1 MTDLLPGDLSCATM
15 MSVDVT
21 NRNGPAATPP
31 TSLSLRSSHNQ
42 LLSSDVIKQGSA
54 TPPKCRKK
62 YALTSIQAA
71 MGLGEAVPPSSS
83 SPSSS
88 PSQSS
93 TPNNPKLAK
102 NGVNQLRKAGQDHN
116 KNTTGPDS
124 MDLECNSETIA
135 DDLNVNTAE
144 EQDSH
149 TLTNNDRE
157 EDVFEQ
163 DVELQP
169 DTSSDAEPEQKTES
183 DTDCITNPT
192 AELKM
197 NSSAEDLDFDLN
209 IETEETD
216 DISILSEK
224 EISKMKTEED
234 EVVEEQED
242 EENKPLLVIKSESPV
257 KNHKVSPGLEL
268 ITDLHSNLKLL
279 TSGKNSPVPP
289 PPSPPRQASPEDTP
303 LLSVASCPSSSS
315 SSPETKK
322 DRRTGAKTDCALN
335 RIQNLN
341 PSDEELSWT
350 TLSQESNS
358 PEETD
363 IWSEQSFQTDPD
375 LPPGWKKITD
385 MAGIYYWHIPTGT
398 TQWERPATHP
408 APPGQ
413 TESPALGDHTASTP
427 RKHSLGSLSPSPTP
441 DHESCQAEVFFR
453 ASTRSGSTTSDSSVE
468 PLSTHEPI
476 LPTCGFVNSCYFPRS
491 TSLQGISD
499 QECRSH
505 HDDEDKDL
513 QAATVN
519 PDPSLKEFEGATLRY
534 ASLKLRNRPAVEEE
548 ESSSV
553 NSDPEAK
560 CFAVRSLGWVEMA
573 EEDLAPGKSS
583 VAVNNCIRQLS
594 YCKNDIRDTVGIW
607 GEGKDMYLVLENNML
622 NLVDPMDRS
631 VLHSQPIASIRVWG
645 VGRDNGRDFAYVA
658 RDKNTRILK
667 CHVFRCDT
675 PAKAIATSLH
685 EICSRIMTERKNAK
699 AMAGGSLQDRMQAG
713 LDLPLQAEF
722 PTPKT
727 ELVQKF
733 QVLYLGML
741 PVARPIGMDIL
752 NGAIDSLIGSSN
764 REDWTPVALNVADA
778 TVTISKDKDEEE
790 VLVECRVRFLSF
802 MGVGRDVHT
811 FAFIMDAG
819 GHRFDCHVFW
829 CDPNAGSVSEAVQAA
844 CMLRYQKCLVA
855 RPPSQKACG
864 SSPPGDSVS
873 RRVSTSVKRGVLSL
887 IDTLKQK
894 RPVTELP
901 Q

>member
-1 MTDLLPGDLSCATM
+1 MSLVFPSHSRTQTHWIHLTATM

-21 NRNGPAATPP
+21 NRNGPSAKPP

-42 LLSSDVIKQGSA
+42 LLSSDVITQGSS

-62 YALTSIQAA
+62 YALTNIQTA

-83 SPSSS
+83 PSSS
-88 PSQSS
+88 PSQLV
-93 TPNNPKLAK
+93 TPNNPKVAK

-116 KNTTGPDS
+116 KNTT
-124 MDLECNSETIA
+124 DLMVTDLDGNSEI
-135 DDLNVNTAE
+135 
-144 EQDSH
+144 
-149 TLTNNDRE
+149 LT
-157 EDVFEQ
+157 
-163 DVELQP
+163 
-169 DTSSDAEPEQKTES
+169 
-183 DTDCITNPT
+183 
-192 AELKM
+192 
-197 NSSAEDLDFDLN
+197 EDLS
-209 IETEETD
+209 EHQD
-216 DISILSEK
+216 DEK
-224 EISKMKTEED
+224 KA
-234 EVVEEQED
+234 
-242 EENKPLLVIKSESPV
+242 LLLTKSEFPLNTSPA
-257 KNHKVSPGLEL
+257 LE
-268 ITDLHSNLKLL
+268 IISDLHSKD
-279 TSGKNSPVPP
+279 SPVPP
-289 PPSPPRQASPEDTP
+289 PPFPPRQASPEDTP
-303 LLSVASCPSSSS
+303 LLSVASCSSSSS

-358 PEETD
+358 PEVTAD
-363 IWSEQSFQTDPD
+363 IWNEQSFQTDPD

-385 MAGIYYWHIPTGT
+385 MAGIYYWHIPTGA
-398 TQWERPATHP
+398 TQWERPP
-408 APPGQ
+408 DAPD
-413 TESPALGDHTASTP
+413 DHKCSTP
-427 RKHSLGSLSPSPTP
+427 RKQSLGSLSPSPTP
-441 DHESCQAEVFFR
+441 D
-453 ASTRSGSTTSDSSVE
+453 
-468 PLSTHEPI
+468 
-476 LPTCGFVNSCYFPRS
+476 
-491 TSLQGISD
+491 
-499 QECRSH
+499 QE
-505 HDDEDKDL
+505 DL

-534 ASLKLRNRPAVEEE
+534 VSGHVTQFIVVFFACVSQ
-548 ESSSV
+548 
-553 NSDPEAK
+553 

-594 YCKNDIRDTVGIW
+594 YSKNDIRDTVGIW
-607 GEGKDMYLVLENNML
+607 GEGKDMYLLLQNNML

-699 AMAGGSLQDRMQAG
+699 AMAGGSLQDRIQAG
-713 LDLPLQAEF
+713 RDLPLQEF

-733 QVLYLGML
+733 QVLYLGMM

-752 NGAIDSLIGSSN
+752 NGAIGSLVSASSK
-764 REDWTPVALNVADA
+764 EDWTPVALNVADA
-778 TVTISKDKDEEE
+778 TVTISKEEDEEE

-802 MGVGRDVHT
+802 MGVGHDVRT

-819 GHRFDCHVFW
+819 GHRYDCHVFW
-829 CDPNAGSVSEAVQAA
+829 CEPNAGSVSEAVQAA

-855 RPPSQKACG
+855 RPLSQKACG
-864 SSPPGDSVS
+864 SPPPGDSVS

-894 RPVTELP
+894 RPVTESP

>member
-1 MTDLLPGDLSCATM
+1 MM

-21 NRNGPAATPP
+21 NRNGPSAKPP

-42 LLSSDVIKQGSA
+42 LLSSDVIKQGSS

-62 YALTSIQAA
+62 YALTNIQTA
-71 MGLGEAVPPSSS
+71 MGLGEALPPSS

-88 PSQSS
+88 PSQLL

-116 KNTTGPDS
+116 KNTT
-124 MDLECNSETIA
+124 DLECNSEIIT
-135 DDLNVNTAE
+135 DDLSVNTSEELECHMEDLAELHPNGNIDPESDQRSESEGGCNVNLAVDLKLNGNSGDNVYELNTEAE
-144 EQDSH
+144 Q
-149 TLTNNDRE
+149 R
-157 EDVFEQ
+157 
-163 DVELQP
+163 
-169 DTSSDAEPEQKTES
+169 
-183 DTDCITNPT
+183 
-192 AELKM
+192 
-197 NSSAEDLDFDLN
+197 
-209 IETEETD
+209 D

-224 EISKMKTEED
+224 ELKSLMKAEDDEAAEEHQDD
-234 EVVEEQED
+234 EK
-242 EENKPLLVIKSESPV
+242 KPLLFIKSESPV
-257 KNHKVSPGLEL
+257 NTSSTLE
-268 ITDLHSNLKLL
+268 IISDLRLKD
-279 TSGKNSPVPP
+279 SPVPP
-289 PPSPPRQASPEDTP
+289 PPFPPRQASPEDTP
-303 LLSVASCPSSSS
+303 LLSVASCSSSSS

-358 PEETD
+358 PEETAD
-363 IWSEQSFQTDPD
+363 IWNEQSFQTDPD

-385 MAGIYYWHIPTGT
+385 MAGIYYWHIPTGA

-408 APPGQ
+408 ALPGQ
-413 TESPALGDHTASTP
+413 TEPKAPGDHTSSTP
-427 RKHSLGSLSPSPTP
+427 RKQSSGSLSPSPTP
-441 DHESCQAEVFFR
+441 EQESCQAEVFFR
-453 ASTRSGSTTSDSSVE
+453 GSTRSGSTTSDSSVE
-468 PLSTHEPI
+468 PLHEHI

-491 TSLQGISD
+491 TSLQGMSD
-499 QECRSH
+499 QDCTPQNQ
-505 HDDEDKDL
+505 EDKEKDL

-534 ASLKLRNRPAVEEE
+534 ASLKLRNRPAVEEDD
-548 ESSSV
+548 SSSG
-553 NSDPEAK
+553 NCDPQSK

-594 YCKNDIRDTVGIW
+594 YSKNDIRDTVGIW
-607 GEGKDMYLVLENNML
+607 GEGKDMYLLLENNML

-699 AMAGGSLQDRMQAG
+699 AMAGGSLQDRIQAG
-713 LDLPLQAEF
+713 LDLPLQEF

-733 QVLYLGML
+733 HVLYLGMM

-752 NGAIDSLIGSSN
+752 NGAIGSLVSSSSK
-764 REDWTPVALNVADA
+764 EDWTPVALNVADA
-778 TVTISKDKDEEE
+778 TVTISKDKEEEE

-802 MGVGRDVHT
+802 MGVGHDVRT
-811 FAFIMDAG
+811 FAFVMDAG
-819 GHRFDCHVFW
+819 GHRYDCHVFW
-829 CDPNAGSVSEAVQAA
+829 CEPNAGNVSEAVQAA

-855 RPPSQKACG
+855 RPLSQKACG

>member
-1 MTDLLPGDLSCATM
+1 MM

-21 NRNGPAATPP
+21 NRNGPSAKPP

-42 LLSSDVIKQGSA
+42 LLSSDVIKQGSS

-62 YALTSIQAA
+62 YALTNIQTA
-71 MGLGEAVPPSSS
+71 MGLGEAGPPSSS
-83 SPSSS
+83 SSS
-88 PSQSS
+88 PPPLLS
-93 TPNNPKLAK
+93 PNNPKLAK

-116 KNTTGPDS
+116 KNTTEI
-124 MDLECNSETIA
+124 ECNSESIT
-135 DDLNVNTAE
+135 DDLSINTPEEFEGRTEDDPEKCPNGNTLPELDPRSETENDCNVNTAV
-144 EQDSH
+144 D
-149 TLTNNDRE
+149 
-157 EDVFEQ
+157 
-163 DVELQP
+163 
-169 DTSSDAEPEQKTES
+169 
-183 DTDCITNPT
+183 
-192 AELKM
+192 LKLNG
-197 NSSAEDLDFDLN
+197 NSDLN
-209 IETEETD
+209 IEVEQSD

-224 EISKMKTEED
+224 ELKSLMKAEDDEAAEEHQN
-234 EVVEEQED
+234 EEK
-242 EENKPLLVIKSESPV
+242 KPLLLIKSESPV
-257 KNHKVSPGLEL
+257 NTTPEIISDHHSKGSPA
-268 ITDLHSNLKLL
+268 
-279 TSGKNSPVPP
+279 PP
-289 PPSPPRQASPEDTP
+289 PPFHPRHASPEDTP
-303 LLSVASCPSSSS
+303 LLSAASCSSSSS

-358 PEETD
+358 PEETAD
-363 IWSEQSFQTDPD
+363 IWNEQSFQTDPD

-385 MAGIYYWHIPTGT
+385 MAGIYYWHIPTGA

-413 TESPALGDHTASTP
+413 TEIQAPVDHTSSTP
-427 RKHSLGSLSPSPTP
+427 RKQSLSSLSPSPTT
-441 DHESCQAEVFFR
+441 DQESCQAEVFFR
-453 ASTRSGSTTSDSSVE
+453 SSTRSGSTTSDSSVE
-468 PLSTHEPI
+468 PLNEHI
-476 LPTCGFVNSCYFPRS
+476 MPTCGFVNSCYFPRS

-499 QECRSH
+499 QECTPQH
-505 HDDEDKDL
+505 QEDKDKDL

-534 ASLKLRNRPAVEEE
+534 ASLKLRNRPAVEEDD
-548 ESSSV
+548 STTG
-553 NSDPEAK
+553 NSDPQSK

-607 GEGKDMYLVLENNML
+607 GEGKDMYLLLENNML

-699 AMAGGSLQDRMQAG
+699 AMAGGSLQDRIQAG
-713 LDLPLQAEF
+713 LDLPLQEF
-722 PTPKT
+722 PTPKS

-733 QVLYLGML
+733 QVLYLGMM

-752 NGAIDSLIGSSN
+752 NGAIGSLVTSSN
-764 REDWTPVALNVADA
+764 KEDWTPVALNVADA

-802 MGVGRDVHT
+802 MGVGHDVRT

-819 GHRFDCHVFW
+819 GHRYDCHVFW
-829 CDPNAGSVSEAVQAA
+829 CEPNAGSVSEAVQAA

-855 RPPSQKACG
+855 RPLSQKACG

>member
-1 MTDLLPGDLSCATM
+1 MSTVYCVYVNARLDFNVFTSCFPSLPLSGDLSCATM

-21 NRNGPAATPP
+21 NRNGPTATPP

-71 MGLGEAVPPSSS
+71 MGLGEAAPSSSSSSS
-83 SPSSS
+83 SPSS
-88 PSQSS
+88 PSHSS

-102 NGVNQLRKAGQDHN
+102 NGMNQLRKAGQDHN
-116 KNTTGPDS
+116 KNTTSPDL
-124 MDLECNSETIA
+124 MDL
-135 DDLNVNTAE
+135 D
-144 EQDSH
+144 
-149 TLTNNDRE
+149 
-157 EDVFEQ
+157 
-163 DVELQP
+163 
-169 DTSSDAEPEQKTES
+169 
-183 DTDCITNPT
+183 
-192 AELKM
+192 
-197 NSSAEDLDFDLN
+197 
-209 IETEETD
+209 
-216 DISILSEK
+216 
-224 EISKMKTEED
+224 
-234 EVVEEQED
+234 
-242 EENKPLLVIKSESPV
+242 ESPLT
-257 KNHKVSPGLEL
+257 NHKVSSGLEL
-268 ITDLHSNLKLL
+268 ISDLHSNFKLL
-279 TSGKNSPVPP
+279 KSGKESPVPP
-289 PPSPPRQASPEDTP
+289 PPSPPKQASPEDTP
-303 LLSVASCPSSSS
+303 LLSVASCSSSSSS

-398 TQWERPATHP
+398 TQWERP
-408 APPGQ
+408 
-413 TESPALGDHTASTP
+413 SKALGDHTVSTQ

-441 DHESCQAEVFFR
+441 DHEKQVWSVFGGKIDSEVW
-453 ASTRSGSTTSDSSVE
+453 
-468 PLSTHEPI
+468 
-476 LPTCGFVNSCYFPRS
+476 
-491 TSLQGISD
+491 
-499 QECRSH
+499 
-505 HDDEDKDL
+505 KDL

-534 ASLKLRNRPAVEEE
+534 ASLKLRNRPTVEEE
-548 ESSSV
+548 ESGNV
-553 NSDPEAK
+553 NGDPATK

-699 AMAGGSLQDRMQAG
+699 AMAGSLQDRMQAG

-778 TVTISKDKDEEE
+778 TVTISKDEE

-802 MGVGRDVHT
+802 MGVGRNVHT

-819 GHRFDCHVFW
+819 GHRFDCHIFW
-829 CDPNAGSVSEAVQAA
+829 CEPNAGNVSEAVQAA

-864 SSPPGDSVS
+864 TSPPGDSVS